1 MVLGRE
7 VLGRRHFTQ
16 RRVDVPE
23 WGGEVILRSLSQA
36 EATKVQALASAG
48 VDAQKR
54 QIKDGDAV
62 MRMTCLAVAY
72 GWVDEDGANVLT
84 PSEALS
90 LAQEERVVLDRLA
103 TAVLE
108 LSGLGGKRETTEDEE
123 PDILDAFEKN

>member
-1 MVLGRE
+1 MVLGKE

-72 GWVDEDGANVLT
+72 GWIDDEGANVLT

-108 LSGLGGKRETTEDEE
+108 LSGLGGKREAAE
-123 PDILDAFEKN
+123 PDTLDAFEKN